1 MIEILLIFSNVFL
14 EIAVVLMLLKE
25 SKQKNVKD
33 VLPKKKIEKEISSED
48 KRNFEILNQIQR
60 YDGTKFLRK
69 E

>member
-1 MIEILLIFSNVFL
+1 MIGILLIFSNIFL
-14 EIAVVLMLLKE
+14 VIAVVLTLLKDIK
-25 SKQKNVKD
+25 SKKIKD
-33 VLPKKKIEKEISSED
+33 EPKKKKIEKEISSED

>member
-1 MIEILLIFSNVFL
+1 MIGILLIFSNIFL
-14 EIAVVLMLLKE
+14 GIAVVLTLLKDIK
-25 SKQKNVKD
+25 SKKIKD
-33 VLPKKKIEKEISSED
+33 EPKKKKIEKEISSED